1 MVNKTMAYIT
11 GTYFAPISR
20 GSGRNFKLVGYWLN
34 ANGGTLEGST
44 NEIKL
49 RLDDHC
55 AHQGCQLNA
64 VEWDCGSG
72 MNPIRMGLW
81 RALRRLV
88 CDKCPP
94 KRMSMSFL
102 HLDDFMAQALAPCNC
117 GQAKGLDGLIVTTIK
132 HLCTDPAKGSQIILR
147 LAEAGKHLIAD
158 DGICLSCCHPA
169 TKTMLQKKRLLVAS

>member
-1 MVNKTMAYIT
+1 MAYIT

-20 GSGRNFKLVGYWLN
+20 GNGRNFKLVGYWLN
-34 ANGGTLEGST
+34 ASQSDVGSST

-55 AHQGCQLNA
+55 SHQGCELTA
-64 VEWDCGSG
+64 VEWDCGTG
-72 MNPIRMGLW
+72 GNPIRMGLW

-94 KRMSMSFL
+94 KRMAMTFM
-102 HLDDFMAQALAPCNC
+102 HIDDFMSQALAPCNC
-117 GQAKGLDGLIVTTIK
+117 GQAKGLDGIIVTTLK
-132 HLCTDPAKGSQIILR
+132 HFCNDQVKGSQMIIR
-147 LAEAGKHLIAD
+147 LAEAGKHVIAE

-169 TKTMLQKKRLLVAS
+169 TKAMLQKKKVLVAS